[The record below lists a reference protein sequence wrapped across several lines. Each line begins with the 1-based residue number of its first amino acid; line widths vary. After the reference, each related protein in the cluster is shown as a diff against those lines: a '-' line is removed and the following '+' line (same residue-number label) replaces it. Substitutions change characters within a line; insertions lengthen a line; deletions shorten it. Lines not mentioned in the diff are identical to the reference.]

1 MFKNKR
7 VLLIFSLAL
16 AVRIFL
22 FVLSFHA
29 NHWDLTATI
38 SGADGYFEIS
48 RNLFL
53 GNGFSTGSEAPFM
66 PNVIRPPLYP
76 FFITAILYLFRT
88 YWAVLALQITI
99 SALIPVLGFG
109 LAQKIFK
116 SNKISFLTALFLAI
130 EPHGVE
136 LSYVFMTETLFIFLL
151 FVCLYYLFK
160 YFDDYDPK
168 DIILSSLFLGL
179 TTLTWPIV
187 QYLPFFVGFLIL
199 WTLRKN
205 IKTALYHTTLLAAV
219 FVLVIS
225 PWLYRNYKLYGTLGL
240 TTQAVYN
247 FYTYLAP
254 SVLAIRHGSSFPI
267 ERHGLLGAG
276 YDDNK
281 SITLSNSNYFL
292 KKGWDVVKKYPGDLL
307 KSLAATEFTFFTH
320 DNGVP
325 VLLGYAGLSNN
336 YHFPRPPILTLF
348 ESPGGFFAY
357 AKHIPVAKAIPLM
370 ILLAVR
376 LLWLILTL
384 LFFGGIIRLYRHA
397 REKITS
403 QQVISIFLVFY
414 FALVSIIN
422 GLGINARFRLPVEIF
437 IFAFAL
443 YFLRDHRKEH
453 NINQYRLNLEMP
465 GDGDG
470 A

>member
-7 VLLIFSLAL
+7 VLLIFFLAV

-48 RNLFL
+48 RNLSL
-53 GNGFSTGSEAPFM
+53 GNGFSTGSEAPFI

-76 FFITAILYLFRT
+76 FFIAGILYLFRT
-88 YWAVLALQITI
+88 YWAVATVQIMI

-130 EPHGVE
+130 EPHGIE

-160 YFDDYDPK
+160 YFDNYDSK

-179 TTLTWPIV
+179 ATLTRPIV

-205 IKTALYHTTLLAAV
+205 IKTALSHAALLAVV
-219 FVLVIS
+219 FMLVLS

-254 SVLAIRHGSSFPI
+254 SVLAIRHDSPFPI
-267 ERHGLLGAG
+267 ERRGLLGTD

-281 SITLSNSNYFL
+281 SITFSNSNYFF
-292 KKGWDVVKKYPGDLL
+292 KKGWNVVKKYPGDLL
-307 KSLAATEFTFFTH
+307 KSLAITEFTFFTH

-325 VLLGYAGLSNN
+325 VLFGYAGLSNN
-336 YHFPRPPILTLF
+336 YHFPRPPIQTFF
-348 ESPGGFFAY
+348 ESPGRFFAY
-357 AKHIPVAKAIPLM
+357 AKQILIAKAIPLS
-370 ILLAVR
+370 ILLVVR
-376 LLWLILTL
+376 FLWLILTL
-384 LFFGGIIRLYRHA
+384 LFFGGVIRLYRHG
-397 REKITS
+397 REKITN
-403 QQVISIFLVFY
+403 QQIISIFLVFY
-414 FALVSIIN
+414 FALVSAIN

-443 YFLRDHRKEH
+443 YFLLDPRKKFNESP
-453 NINQYRLNLEMP
+453 LNLEMP